1 MVNYKYLFL
10 INKNTYN
17 IIFDY
22 IQAISINLKNDNINI
37 ILMKGLNCYNLFN
50 NRKIHFINLK
60 QYIYNLKPNY
70 IIYISEGDD
79 KKYNNFYKINFLYQ
93 HFKKRLYFLNIEQL
107 SRPNILNFTLNIIK
121 HCPKINLI
129 DYSSLN
135 ILYLSKFI
143 KNNIKLL
150 EYPRCDF
157 EIFNYPKK
165 YDIACI
171 KFKNSKSTRRQKIY
185 NDMIDAGL
193 NVKDIE
199 GWGKERDNILFRC
212 KILVNVHFDENYNI
226 FEEISCNRCIYND
239 MIVISEN
246 CSFSDKIKLQNK
258 IKFCKYEDIINTIK
272 IVLD

>member
-10 INKNTYN
+10 INKNTYHL
-17 IIFDY
+17 IFDY
-22 IQAISINLKNDNINI
+22 IQAILTNLNRNDNINI
-37 ILMKGLNCYNLFN
+37 ILMKGLNCYNIFN
-50 NRKIHFINLK
+50 NLK

-70 IIYISEGDD
+70 IIYISEGDH
-79 KKYNNFYKINFLYQ
+79 KKYNNFYKINFLYK
-93 HFKKRLYFLNIEQL
+93 HFKKKLYFLNIEQL

-129 DYSSLN
+129 DYSSSN

-143 KNNIKLL
+143 NKNIKLL

-157 EIFNYPKK
+157 EIYNYPKI

-171 KFKNSKSTRRQKIY
+171 KFKNSKSHRRQKIY

-199 GWGKERDNILFRC
+199 GWGKERDNILF
-212 KILVNVHFDENYNI
+212 
-226 FEEISCNRCIYND
+226 
-239 MIVISEN
+239 
-246 CSFSDKIKLQNK
+246 
-258 IKFCKYEDIINTIK
+258 
-272 IVLD
+272 